1 MARLP
6 PKLVVGLLV
15 MLLSASAL
23 AASPVDETLARVTPT
38 MLVDY
43 LGQRPPAPRV
53 KTKTSSS
60 DEPAYDELPATE
72 TTRVCA
78 QQTYSCLSPVN
89 VENSGQECFA
99 S

>member
-1 MARLP
+1 M
-6 PKLVVGLLV
+6 VGLLV
-15 MLLSASAL
+15 VLFSASAL
-23 AASPVDETLARVTPT
+23 AADASVSPTI
-38 MLVDY
+38 LVDY
-43 LGQRPPAPRV
+43 LGQRPAAPRV
-53 KTKTSSS
+53 KTSSS

-78 QQTYSCLSPVN
+78 QQTYSCRSPVN